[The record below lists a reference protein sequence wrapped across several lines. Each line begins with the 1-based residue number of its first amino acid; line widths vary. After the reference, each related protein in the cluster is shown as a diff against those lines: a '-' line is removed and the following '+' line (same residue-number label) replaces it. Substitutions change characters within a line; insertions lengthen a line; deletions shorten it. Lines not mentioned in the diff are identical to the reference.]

1 MKKLAAVIL
10 GLGIFGAAGAQASDY
25 GLCINRSGGLAE
37 TGCLQSG

>member
-10 GLGIFGAAGAQASDY
+10 GLGIFGAAGAQASDW
-25 GLCINRSGGLAE
+25 LVHQPFSGRLAE